1 MRNLL
6 RNAQVIAAALL
17 ILSIA
22 IALFMFAAYVVGYT
36 VAEATVRAE
45 YVTATCP
52 NHDSVTVAV
61 NEWRLGSP
69 TRTVA
74 VPCESSG
81 NPLRAGY

>member
-1 MRNLL
+1 MRSIL
-6 RNAQVIAAALL
+6 RDALAIVALL
-17 ILSIA
+17 ILGY
-22 IALFMFAAYVVGYT
+22 AAGYA